1 MTTTPSATSGGVGP
15 TVDAVIR
22 SMYIKGF
29 VMPALLAPAV
39 LTDEAGVRTVLDR
52 MIADGLAAPK
62 GPMFQLTDTGKGR
75 GAELAEQDRTQWGVD
90 NATRALDS
98 FLEFDHRMKEVVTAW
113 QLRTVDGQQVMN
125 DHTDAAYDA
134 TVLGDFAQ
142 LHADAATWLAPIP
155 AGLPRMADYVVRLGH
170 AAERVAAGEHTYI
183 ASPRLD
189 SYHSIWFELHE
200 DLIRLAGRTRED
212 EVAAGRA

>member
-1 MTTTPSATSGGVGP
+1 MTTAPPAPGGTGP
-15 TVDAVIR
+15 APDAVIR
-22 SMYIKGF
+22 ALAIKGF

-39 LTDEAGVRTVLDR
+39 LSDEAAVRTVLEK
-52 MIADGLAAPK
+52 MVANGLVGPK
-62 GPMFQLTDTGKGR
+62 GPMFQLTDAGKAR
-75 GAELAEQDRTQWGVD
+75 GTELTVADREQWGVE
-90 NATRALDS
+90 NAGRALDA
-98 FLEFDHRMKEVVTAW
+98 FLEFDRRMKEVVTAW
-113 QLRTVDGQQVMN
+113 QLRTVGGQQVMN

-134 TVLGDFAQ
+134 GVLADFAD
-142 LHADAATWLAPIP
+142 LHGAAAAWLAPLP
-155 AGLPRMADYVVRLGH
+155 AGLPRIADYSVRLGL
-170 AAERVAAGEHTYI
+170 AAARVAAGEHTYI

>member
-1 MTTTPSATSGGVGP
+1 MTTTPSVPSNP

-39 LTDEAGVRTVLDR
+39 LADEAAVRQVLDA
-52 MIADGLAAPK
+52 MVAEGLVAPK
-62 GPMFQLTDTGKGR
+62 GPMFQLTEAGKAR
-75 GAELAEQDRTQWGVD
+75 GAALAEQDREHWGVD
-90 NATRALDS
+90 NATRALDQ
-98 FLEFDHRMKEVVTAW
+98 FLDFDHRMKEVVTAW
-113 QLRTVDGQQVMN
+113 QLRTVGGQQVMN
-125 DHTDAAYDA
+125 DHTDAAYDGA
-134 TVLGDFAQ
+134 VLADFAR
-142 LHADAATWLAPIP
+142 LHADAAAWLAPIP
-155 AGLPRMADYVVRLGH
+155 AALPRIADYVARLAH

-200 DLIRLAGRTRED
+200 DLIRLAGRTREE